1 MISNTILLKAEN
13 NFGVDVVL
21 EVQES
26 VEKVGINKSW
36 ETFEHLEQYDHVQC
50 LEFLYPADEFASGS
64 FY

>member
-1 MISNTILLKAEN
+1 MISKTILLKAEN

-36 ETFEHLEQYDHVQC
+36 ETFEHLEQYDHVQRKPDSRHH
-50 LEFLYPADEFASGS
+50 EEGKRA
-64 FY
+64 